1 MSRTR
6 CPCCGASRTYKYM
19 DGYTDKRTAKYHCL
33 NCGRY
38 FNDLTNS
45 VLAFVREVQEI
56 AKKME
61 EV

>member
-1 MSRTR
+1 
-6 CPCCGASRTYKYM
+6 M